1 VKEIITWLRDI
12 EHQAIEMYLKA
23 ASLYQNDHNLKKFLE
38 HTAEDESWHYHVMGS
53 ASVFLESEPDIVPA
67 VSVDEEIKNKI
78 TKQIEDINNGLDHKT
93 IPREELIDKI
103 VELELSE
110 WNDLFLYAVNFLK
123 ERTTEF
129 KYPAARIQAHIKEI
143 EYFLET
149 VEGRPQAL
157 LKIKALPPVWIENIL
172 VVDDEEM
179 ITKLINSLLYR
190 SGNIDIAHNGKDALE
205 MMGNKYYKLI
215 ISDIDM
221 PVMDGIS
228 FYNEAVSRYPT
239 ANHKFLF
246 MTGDLTPERQTF
258 LKDNQLKYLAKPMNI
273 SVLRQEAAKI
283 IISQ

>member
-1 VKEIITWLRDI
+1 MPLSILQGPGSLLPKLFLAESFFYPTRVTTSFFCHFQHLLSCTRIVRNVRNSIVKEIITWLREI

-53 ASVFLESEPDIVPA
+53 ASVFLESEPDIIPA

-78 TKQIEDINNGLDHKT
+78 TKQIKDINNGLDHKT

-179 ITKLINSLLYR
+179 ITKLINSLL
-190 SGNIDIAHNGKDALE
+190 
-205 MMGNKYYKLI
+205 
-215 ISDIDM
+215 
-221 PVMDGIS
+221 
-228 FYNEAVSRYPT
+228 
-239 ANHKFLF
+239 
-246 MTGDLTPERQTF
+246 
-258 LKDNQLKYLAKPMNI
+258 NQ
-273 SVLRQEAAKI
+273 
-283 IISQ
+283 